1 MPTRPFNPG
10 SEAQAATPF
19 TFAGVKY
26 AKGERF
32 PYRDL
37 KVIDF
42 DLRGLWLAE
51 RIEFVDRPHAAAPG
65 PQQPGTKPQQNQQHQ
80 QHQHNNH
87 RR

>member
-1 MPTRPFNPG
+1 MPSKQFRPGF
-10 SEAQAATPF
+10 EATASQPF

-37 KVIDF
+37 GIIDF

-51 RIEFVDRPHAAAPG
+51 RIEFGDDAYRGKPAAPG
-65 PQQPGTKPQQNQQHQ
+65 STPSSGKPQQGQQQ
-80 QHQHNNH
+80 P

>member
-1 MPTRPFNPG
+1 MNNAFAPG
-10 SEAQAATPF
+10 YEAVAAMPF

-26 AKGERF
+26 AKGTPF

-37 KVIDF
+37 GIIDF

-51 RIEFVDRPHAAAPG
+51 RIEFTGKPLE
-65 PQQPGTKPQQNQQHQ
+65 TKAGVAKPPQQNQVPA
-80 QHQHNNH
+80 